1 MIEAG
6 GTPMYART
14 KCRWAIAT
22 AISMIALMAAPARAE
37 DPAPPSAATDDAA
50 AAKSLSDINK
60 KLSNPVSDIWSIT
73 FQQNSF
79 RVDPGPGESGRWS
92 TNLLL
97 QPVLP
102 VSVTDDWNLITRPVV
117 PLFVSQPHPEVGRPS
132 AIGRSTAFGDISLF
146 QLISPSPKLA
156 GGWLLG
162 AGPTWTF
169 PSAPSDFTGAGKW
182 QVGPA
187 GIVGY
192 LSDKWIL
199 GALVQNWWSFAGD
212 DDRSEVASMNL
223 QPIASYFLKDG
234 WSVGYSGSILA
245 NWKNDSSD
253 VWTVPIGASVAKVTK
268 LGKVPVR
275 FALGLQ
281 WMPIQPDRYGQEW
294 NIQLIIAPV
303 LPKLIKGNLAEPS
316 SLRFGLKD

>member
-1 MIEAG
+1 MN
-6 GTPMYART
+6 AR
-14 KCRWAIAT
+14 
-22 AISMIALMAAPARAE
+22 ALSGLMGAMAFALVAMLASPVRAE
-37 DPAPPSAATDDAA
+37 DPAPTAESSADGADRAQ
-50 AAKSLSDINK
+50 SLSEINK

-73 FQQNSF
+73 FQQNNF
-79 RVDPGPGESGRWS
+79 RVDPGPGENGRWS

-102 VSVTDDWNLITRPVV
+102 VAVTDDWNLITRPVL

-146 QLISPSPKLA
+146 QLISPSPKIA
-156 GGWLLG
+156 GKWLLG
-162 AGPTWTF
+162 LGPTWTF
-169 PSAPSDFTGAGKW
+169 PSAPSDFTGSGKW
-182 QVGPA
+182 QAGPA

-192 LSDKWIL
+192 LSEKFIV

-245 NWKNDSSD
+245 NWKNDSSNT
-253 VWTVPIGASVAKVTK
+253 WTVPIGMSVAKVAK
-268 LGKVPVR
+268 VGKVPVR

-281 WMPIQPDRYGQEW
+281 WMPIQPDRYGQDW

-316 SLRFGLKD
+316 SLRFGLKN

>member
-1 MIEAG
+1 MNQVEGAQ
-6 GTPMYART
+6 MNARA
-14 KCRWAIAT
+14 KGRLVRAIAF
-22 AISMIALMAAPARAE
+22 ALVAMLTSPVRAE
-37 DPAPPSAATDDAA
+37 DPASTTEPAADDADHA
-50 AAKSLSDINK
+50 QSLSDINK

-73 FQQNSF
+73 FQQNNF
-79 RVDPGPGESGRWS
+79 RVSPGPGENDRWS

-102 VSVTDDWNLITRPVV
+102 VSVTDDWNLITRPVI

-146 QLISPSPKLA
+146 QLISPSPKIA
-156 GGWLLG
+156 GHWLLG
-162 AGPTWTF
+162 LGPTWTF
-169 PSAPSDFTGAGKW
+169 PSAPSDFTGSGKW

-192 LSDKWIL
+192 LSEKFIV

-212 DDRSEVASMNL
+212 DDRPEAASMIL

-234 WSVGYSGSILA
+234 WSVGYSGNILA
-245 NWKNDSSD
+245 NWKNDSSNT
-253 VWTVPIGASVAKVTK
+253 WTVPLGMSVAKVAK

-281 WMPIQPDRYGQEW
+281 WMPIQPDRYGQDW

-303 LPKLIKGNLAEPS
+303 LPKLINGNLAEPS
-316 SLRFGLKD
+316 SLRFGLN

>member
-1 MIEAG
+1 MSSRATG
-6 GTPMYART
+6 RLVL
-14 KCRWAIAT
+14 AIAF
-22 AISMIALMAAPARAE
+22 ALVAMTTSPVRAE
-37 DPAPPSAATDDAA
+37 DPASTTEPEVDDADHA
-50 AAKSLSDINK
+50 QSLSEINK

-73 FQQNSF
+73 FQQNNF
-79 RVDPGPGESGRWS
+79 RVSPGPGENDRWS

-102 VSVTDDWNLITRPVV
+102 VAVTDDWNLITRPVL

-146 QLISPSPKLA
+146 QLISPSPKIA
-156 GGWLLG
+156 GHWLLG
-162 AGPTWTF
+162 LGPTWTF
-169 PSAPSDFTGAGKW
+169 PSAPSDFTGSGKW

-192 LSDKWIL
+192 LSEKFIV

-212 DDRSEVASMNL
+212 DDRAEVASMNL

-234 WSVGYSGSILA
+234 WSVGYSGNILA
-245 NWKNDSSD
+245 NWKNDSSNT
-253 VWTVPIGASVAKVTK
+253 WTVPVGMSVAKVAK

-281 WMPIQPDRYGQEW
+281 WMPIQPDRYGQDW

-303 LPKLIKGNLAEPS
+303 LPKLIKGNLADPS
-316 SLRFGLKD
+316 SLRFGLKN

>member
-1 MIEAG
+1 M
-6 GTPMYART
+6 GTKLDIRT
-14 KCRWAIAT
+14 KKHL
-22 AISMIALMAAPARAE
+22 ALAFVFALVASFAAAAHAE
-37 DPAPPSAATDDAA
+37 DPAPASEAA
-50 AAKSLSDINK
+50 ASDADREQSLSEINK

-73 FQQNSF
+73 FQQNNF
-79 RVDPGPGESGRWS
+79 RVDPGPGQNGRWS

-102 VSVTDDWNLITRPVV
+102 AAVTDDWNLITRPVL

-132 AIGRSTAFGDISLF
+132 DIGRSTAFGDISLF
-146 QLISPSPKLA
+146 QLISPSPKIA
-156 GGWLLG
+156 GNWLLG
-162 AGPTWTF
+162 LGPTWTF
-169 PSAPSDFTGAGKW
+169 PSAPSDFTGSGKW
-182 QVGPA
+182 QAGPA

-192 LSDKWIL
+192 LSEKFIV

-212 DDRSEVASMNL
+212 DDRPEAASMNL

-253 VWTVPIGASVAKVTK
+253 VWTVPIGMSVAKVAK
-268 LGKVPVR
+268 VGKVPVR

-281 WMPIQPDRYGQEW
+281 WMPIQPDRYGQDW

-303 LPKLIKGNLAEPS
+303 LPKLIKGNLAEPR
-316 SLRFGLKD
+316 SLRFGL